1 MGLEIYLIFNGNCK
15 EAVEFYAK
23 VFSTEVK
30 EIMTFGMMK
39 DQNVKEEYKEKI
51 LHTYLQI
58 DNSTLML
65 SDCNP
70 GDHVTFGNNV
80 QLTYSSKDY
89 EKVQKV
95 YEGLK
100 EGGKVGMELQ
110 ATFFAK
116 VFAMVTDKFGVG
128 WKIYQTK

>member
-65 SDCNP
+65 SD
-70 GDHVTFGNNV
+70 
-80 QLTYSSKDY
+80 
-89 EKVQKV
+89 
-95 YEGLK
+95 
-100 EGGKVGMELQ
+100 
-110 ATFFAK
+110 
-116 VFAMVTDKFGVG
+116 
-128 WKIYQTK
+128 